1 MSEKTIAVSG
11 GFDPMHVGHL
21 RMIKEAAKHGKLTVI
36 LNTDEW
42 LLRKKGY
49 VFMSWDERA
58 EIIETY
64 DFVERVVPAR
74 DEDKT
79 VVESLKEL
87 KPDIFANGGDR
98 KNENTPEV
106 KYCKEN
112 NIEMM
117 WNVGGGKVQSSST
130 MVSNATQTKRK
141 KDLEKFRRF
150 TL

>member
-64 DFVERVVPAR
+64 DFVEKVVPAR

-87 KPDIFANGGDR
+87 KPDISANG
-98 KNENTPEV
+98 
-106 KYCKEN
+106 
-112 NIEMM
+112 
-117 WNVGGGKVQSSST
+117 S
-130 MVSNATQTKRK
+130 
-141 KDLEKFRRF
+141 
-150 TL
+150 

>member
-64 DFVERVVPAR
+64 DFVEKVVPAR

-130 MVSNATQTKRK
+130 MVNNATQTKRK

>member
-98 KNENTPEV
+98 TNENTPEV

-130 MVSNATQTKRK
+130 MVNNATQTKRK
-141 KDLEKFRRF
+141 KDLEKFRSF

>member
-1 MSEKTIAVSG
+1 
-11 GFDPMHVGHL
+11 
-21 RMIKEAAKHGKLTVI
+21 MIKEAAKHGKLTVI

-130 MVSNATQTKRK
+130 MVNNATQTKRK
-141 KDLEKFRRF
+141 KDLEKFRSF

>member
-79 VVESLKEL
+79 VVENLKEL

-130 MVSNATQTKRK
+130 MVNNATQTKRK

>member
-112 NIEMM
+112 NIEMR

-130 MVSNATQTKRK
+130 MVNNATQTKRK
-141 KDLEKFRRF
+141 KGLEKFRSF

>member
-130 MVSNATQTKRK
+130 MVNNATQTKRK
-141 KDLEKFRRF
+141 KDLEKFRSF

>member
-130 MVSNATQTKRK
+130 MVNNATQTKRK